1 MNSVVENIEIAKC
14 KGGSLRFSP
23 EQNVLLFVVEGFML
37 SEAFRQLHQKA
48 LEYARTHYVCNWLAD
63 FRALEAVKDEDI
75 AWICQEWHPQWMNSP
90 VQRVYIIEP
99 QKLFGRTSFK
109 RMISRELISK
119 MNMKFFLDEN
129 SAMQAIY

>member
-1 MNSVVENIEIAKC
+1 MNTMVENIEIAKY
-14 KGGSLRFSP
+14 KGGSLHFSP
-23 EQNVLLFVVEGFML
+23 EQNVLLFAVEGLML
-37 SEAFRQLHQKA
+37 SEAFRHQKA
-48 LEYARTHYVCNWLAD
+48 LEYARVHYVCNWVVD
-63 FRALEAVKDEDI
+63 FRALEAVKDEDV
-75 AWICQEWHPQWMNSP
+75 AWICQEWQPQWMNSP
-90 VQRVYIIEP
+90 VQRVYVIEP